1 MMKLFITTLTLL
13 THSFLIADSL
23 MDALLDGNL
32 THKINATYS
41 DNVDEEMPFSSS
53 RTQKILF
60 NYQTAPIN
68 GLKFEVATQSFSSE
82 AHQSS
87 TDNTLYYSEA
97 RYHGNAEDI
106 GYNLSVNYYADTYH
120 NLYEKS
126 LDTTNAVGLKAQMN
140 YDSLSTYVAYSKVM
154 EGMHSASSS
163 FDGKDKLLPT
173 SSVLSS
179 NNYAP
184 NTQAYA
190 LDINY
195 ALSKDFSLG
204 SRYVL
209 ANDEQ
214 SNLSYTGV
222 YTNFQL
228 DELSKGLHIG
238 VAYDKT
244 GLDKQNDQVNFTIKS
259 KF

>member
-1 MMKLFITTLTLL
+1 MKLFISILTLL
-13 THSFLIADSL
+13 THTFLLADSL
-23 MDALLDGNL
+23 VDALLDGNL
-32 THKINATYS
+32 THKINATYT
-41 DNVDEEMPFSSS
+41 DQNDVEMPFSSS
-53 RTQKILF
+53 RTQKVLF

-68 GLKFEVATQSFSSE
+68 GLKFEVATQSFASE
-82 AHQSS
+82 THQSS

-97 RYHGNAEDI
+97 RYHGNAEDV
-106 GYNLSVNYYADTYH
+106 GYNLSANYYADTYH

-126 LDTTNAVGLKAQMN
+126 LDTTNAVGLKAQMK
-140 YDSLSTYVAYSKVM
+140 YDNLSTYVAYSKVM
-154 EGMHSASSS
+154 EGSHSVSSS

-195 ALSKDFSLG
+195 ELSKDVSLG

-214 SNLSYTGV
+214 TNLSYTGV
-222 YTNFQL
+222 YTNFQV
-228 DELSKGLHIG
+228 DELSKGLNLG

-244 GLDKQNDQVNFTIKS
+244 GLDKQNDHINLTIKS